1 MESLHRHHLICINDR
16 RMKENLNLYLL
27 KAYNA
32 SAHVT
37 QNKLWLAISLL
48 SFLFILITEAASAQ
62 QTNVDKKN
70 TKTEQLLV
78 TGIVRDSDEPQP
90 LAGVSVMIK
99 GTQTG
104 VLTDEEGKFSL
115 RVDVPKYDLLVFTF
129 IGKKTTEISIKEKGN
144 TIDLTLYTD
153 PTVFTDE
160 LVVTGEATG
169 EVYTEKQSGL
179 NRFFAKV
186 KGIF

>member
-1 MESLHRHHLICINDR
+1 
-16 RMKENLNLYLL
+16 MKENLNLYLL
-27 KAYNA
+27 RAYTA
-32 SAHVT
+32 SARVT

-48 SFLFILITEAASAQ
+48 SFLFILINEAASAQ
-62 QTNVDKKN
+62 GSTQEVNS
-70 TKTEQLLV
+70 KTAQLI
-78 TGIVRDSDEPQP
+78 TGIVRDSDDPQP

-104 VLTDEEGKFSL
+104 VLTDEEGRFSI
-115 RVDVPKYDLLVFTF
+115 RVDVPKFDMLVFSF

-144 TIDLTLYTD
+144 AIDLTMYTD
-153 PTVFTDE
+153 PTVFTEE

-169 EVYTEKQSGL
+169 DIYTEKKSGRSKL
-179 NRFFAKV
+179 WTKV